1 MNVDHGKF
9 GICVNIPNLWTIL
22 GEYAFFLYILKA
34 VAFNP
39 FFPFELKA

>member
-1 MNVDHGKF
+1 MNVDHGKPY
-9 GICVNIPNLWTIL
+9 VNIPNLRTIL